1 MRGSKMNLL
10 VGLGNPGLVYSEN
23 RHNLGFMVVDEI
35 HRRYDFAP
43 YRLKFDGE
51 LSEGELGAAKVLL
64 LKPTT
69 FMNESGKCVGAAA
82 RFYKIAPDKLVVLH
96 DEIDLA
102 PGKVRVKIGGG
113 VAGHNGLKSIGQHF
127 GQEFWRVRIGIGHPG
142 EKDLVTGHVLRDFA
156 PTARN
161 WVSKIIDVIADAIP
175 LLILGRDTEFMAKV
189 GLASGL
195 LQKVDTKEKDWT
207 SNRQKESPK

>member
-1 MRGSKMNLL
+1 MNLL
-10 VGLGNPGLVYSEN
+10 VGLGNPGSVYSEN

-35 HRRYDFAP
+35 HRRYGFAP

-69 FMNESGKCVGAAA
+69 FMNESGKCVGVAA

-113 VAGHNGLKSIGQHF
+113 MAGHNGLKSIGQHF

-142 EKDLVTGHVLRDFA
+142 EKDLVTGYVLRDFA
-156 PTARN
+156 PTDRN

-189 GLASGL
+189 
-195 LQKVDTKEKDWT
+195 
-207 SNRQKESPK
+207 

>member
-1 MRGSKMNLL
+1 MNLL

-113 VAGHNGLKSIGQHF
+113 MAGHNGLKSIGQNF
-127 GQEFWRVRIGIGHPG
+127 GRDFWRVRIGIGHPG
-142 EKDLVTGHVLRDFA
+142 EIDLVTGHVLRNFT
-156 PTARN
+156 PTDRK
-161 WVSKIIDVIADAIP
+161 WVAKTIDVIADAIP
-175 LLILGRDTEFMAKV
+175 LLILGRATEFMAKV

-195 LQKVDTKEKDWT
+195 LQKVDTKEKDWA

>member
-1 MRGSKMNLL
+1 MNLL
-10 VGLGNPGLVYSEN
+10 VGLGNPGPVYSEN
-23 RHNLGFMVVDEI
+23 RHNLGSMVVDEI
-35 HRRYDFAP
+35 HRRYEFAP

-51 LSEGELGAAKVLL
+51 LSEGTIGDAKVLL

-82 RFYKIAPDKLVVLH
+82 RFYKITPDKLIALH

-113 VAGHNGLKSIGQHF
+113 FAGHNGLKSIAQHISPD
-127 GQEFWRVRIGIGHPG
+127 FWRVRIGIGHPG
-142 EKDLVTGHVLRDFA
+142 EKDLVTGYVLRDFA
-156 PTARN
+156 PTDRN
-161 WVSKIIDVIADAIP
+161 WVSKIIGVIAEAIP

-195 LQKVDTKEKDWT
+195 LQKLERKEEDRA
-207 SNRQKESPK
+207 SNCQEESSN

>member
-1 MRGSKMNLL
+1 MQLI
-10 VGLGNPGLVYSEN
+10 VGLGNAQHKHTWN
-23 RHNLGFMVVDEI
+23 RHNVGFMIVDGI
-35 HRRYDFAP
+35 AQCFNLASYRNQFAG
-43 YRLKFDGE
+43 LTTHGDINGE
-51 LSEGELGAAKVLL
+51 RVII

-156 PTARN
+156 PTDRN

-195 LQKVDTKEKDWT
+195 LQKVDTKEKDRA

>member
-1 MRGSKMNLL
+1 MNLL
-10 VGLGNPGLVYSEN
+10 VGLGNPGSVYSEN

-43 YRLKFDGE
+43 YRLKFDGK
-51 LSEGELGAAKVLL
+51 LSEGKIGDARVLL

-82 RFYKIAPDKLVVLH
+82 RFYKIALDKLVVLH

-113 VAGHNGLKSIGQHF
+113 VAGHNGLKSIAQHISPD
-127 GQEFWRVRIGIGHPG
+127 FWRVRIGIGHPG
-142 EKDLVTGHVLRDFA
+142 EKDLVTGHVLRDFT
-156 PTARN
+156 PTDRN
-161 WVSKIIDVIADAIP
+161 WVSKIIDVIGEAIP

-189 GLASGL
+189 GLASSL
-195 LQKVDTKEKDWT
+195 LQKLETKEQDRAI
-207 SNRQKESPK
+207 NCEEESSK

>member
-1 MRGSKMNLL
+1 MNLL
-10 VGLGNPGLVYSEN
+10 VGLGNPGSVYSEN

-102 PGKVRVKIGGG
+102 PGNVRVKIGGG
-113 VAGHNGLKSIGQHF
+113 MAGHNGLKSIGQNF
-127 GQEFWRVRIGIGHPG
+127 GRDFWRVRIGIGHPG

-156 PTARN
+156 PTERN
-161 WVSKIIDVIADAIP
+161 RVSKIIDVIADAIP

-195 LQKVDTKEKDWT
+195 SQKVETKEKDWA
-207 SNRQKESPK
+207 SNRQEESPK

>member
-1 MRGSKMNLL
+1 MNLL
-10 VGLGNPGLVYSEN
+10 VGLGNPGSVYSEN

-113 VAGHNGLKSIGQHF
+113 MAGHNGLKSIGQHF

-142 EKDLVTGHVLRDFA
+142 EKDLVTGYVLRDFA
-156 PTARN
+156 PTDRN

-189 GLASGL
+189 ELTSGL
-195 LQKVDTKEKDWT
+195 LQKVDTKEKDWA

>member
-1 MRGSKMNLL
+1 MNLL
-10 VGLGNPGLVYSEN
+10 IGLGNPGSEYSEN

-51 LSEGELGAAKVLL
+51 LSEGELGAEKVLL

-156 PTARN
+156 PTDQN

-195 LQKVDTKEKDWT
+195 LQKVDTKEKDWA
-207 SNRQKESPK
+207 SNRQEKNPK

>member
-1 MRGSKMNLL
+1 MNLL
-10 VGLGNPGLVYSEN
+10 VGLGNPGSVYSEN

-35 HRRYDFAP
+35 HRRYDFTP

-51 LSEGELGAAKVLL
+51 LSEGKIGGGKVLL

-69 FMNESGKCVGAAA
+69 FMNESGKSVGAAA
-82 RFYKIAPDKLVVLH
+82 RFYKITPDKLVVLH

-113 VAGHNGLKSIGQHF
+113 MAGHNGLKSIARHYS
-127 GQEFWRVRIGIGHPG
+127 QEFWRVRIGIGHPG
-142 EKDLVTGHVLRDFA
+142 EKDRVTGHVLRDFL
-156 PTARN
+156 PTDRN

-189 GLASGL
+189 GVASGL
-195 LQKVDTKEKDWT
+195 SQKVEPKQKDCA
-207 SNRQKESPK
+207 SNPQEESPK

>member
-1 MRGSKMNLL
+1 MNLL

-82 RFYKIAPDKLVVLH
+82 RFYKIAPDKLIVLH

-113 VAGHNGLKSIGQHF
+113 MAGHNGLKSIGQHF

-156 PTARN
+156 PTDQN

-195 LQKVDTKEKDWT
+195 LQKVDTKEKDWA

>member
-51 LSEGELGAAKVLL
+51 LSEGEIGDAKVLL

-82 RFYKIAPDKLVVLH
+82 RFYKIAPDKLIVLH

-113 VAGHNGLKSIGQHF
+113 MAGHNGLKSIGQHF

-156 PTARN
+156 PTDRN

-175 LLILGRDTEFMAKV
+175 LLILGKDTEFMAKV

-195 LQKVDTKEKDWT
+195 LQKVETKEKDLA
-207 SNRQKESPK
+207 SNRQEKSSK

>member
-1 MRGSKMNLL
+1 MNLL
-10 VGLGNPGLVYSEN
+10 VGLGNPGSVYSKN

-35 HRRYDFAP
+35 HRRYNFLP
-43 YRLKFDGE
+43 YRSKFEGE
-51 LSEGELGAAKVLL
+51 LSEGEIGDVKVLL

-69 FMNESGKCVGAAA
+69 FMNESGKCVGPAA

-102 PGKVRVKIGGG
+102 PGKVRIKIGGG
-113 VAGHNGLKSIGQHF
+113 VAGHNGLRSIAQHF
-127 GQEFWRVRIGIGHPG
+127 SRDFWRVRIGIGHPG
-142 EKDLVTGHVLRDFA
+142 EKDLVTDHVLRNFV
-156 PTARN
+156 PTDRN

-189 GLASGL
+189 GLVSGL
-195 LQKVDTKEKDWT
+195 LQKVETKEKDCI
-207 SNRQKESPK
+207 SNRQEESSK

>member
-82 RFYKIAPDKLVVLH
+82 RFYKIAPDKLIVLH

-113 VAGHNGLKSIGQHF
+113 VAGHNGLKSIAQHF
-127 GQEFWRVRIGIGHPG
+127 SRDFWRVRIGIGHPG
-142 EKDLVTGHVLRDFA
+142 EKDLVTGHVLRNFA
-156 PTARN
+156 LTDRN

-195 LQKVDTKEKDWT
+195 LQKVDTKEKDWA
-207 SNRQKESPK
+207 SNRQEENPK

>member
-10 VGLGNPGLVYSEN
+10 VGLGNPGSVYSEN

-113 VAGHNGLKSIGQHF
+113 MAGHNGLKSIGQHF

-156 PTARN
+156 LTDRN

-195 LQKVDTKEKDWT
+195 LQKVDTKEKDWA
-207 SNRQKESPK
+207 SNRQEESPK

>member
-1 MRGSKMNLL
+1 MNLL

-113 VAGHNGLKSIGQHF
+113 MAGHNGLKSIGQHF

-156 PTARN
+156 PTYRN
-161 WVSKIIDVIADAIP
+161 WVSKIIDVIAVAIP

-195 LQKVDTKEKDWT
+195 LQKVDTKEKDWA

>member
-1 MRGSKMNLL
+1 MNLL
-10 VGLGNPGLVYSEN
+10 IGLGNPGSEYSEN

-51 LSEGELGAAKVLL
+51 LSEGELGAEKVLL

-113 VAGHNGLKSIGQHF
+113 MAGHNGLKSIGQHF

-156 PTARN
+156 PTDQN

-195 LQKVDTKEKDWT
+195 LQKVDTKEKDWA
-207 SNRQKESPK
+207 SNRQEKNPK

>member
-1 MRGSKMNLL
+1 MNLL
-10 VGLGNPGLVYSEN
+10 VGLGNPGSVYSDN

-51 LSEGELGAAKVLL
+51 LSEGEIGESKVLL
-64 LKPTT
+64 IKPTT

-113 VAGHNGLKSIGQHF
+113 MAGHNGLKSVGQHF

-156 PTARN
+156 PTDQN

-189 GLASGL
+189 GQASGL
-195 LQKVDTKEKDWT
+195 IQKVETKEKDCA
-207 SNRQKESPK
+207 SNRQKESSK

>member
-1 MRGSKMNLL
+1 MNLL
-10 VGLGNPGLVYSEN
+10 VGLGNPGSVYSEN

-113 VAGHNGLKSIGQHF
+113 MAGHNGLKSIGQHF

-142 EKDLVTGHVLRDFA
+142 EKDLVTGYVLRDFA
-156 PTARN
+156 PTDQN

-195 LQKVDTKEKDWT
+195 LQKVDTKEKDRA

>member
-51 LSEGELGAAKVLL
+51 LSEGELGTAKVLL

-82 RFYKIAPDKLVVLH
+82 RFYKIAPDKLIVLH

-113 VAGHNGLKSIGQHF
+113 MAGHNGLKSISQHF

-156 PTARN
+156 PTDRN

-195 LQKVDTKEKDWT
+195 LQKVDTKEKDWA

>member
-1 MRGSKMNLL
+1 MNLL
-10 VGLGNPGLVYSEN
+10 VGLGNPGSVYSEN

-113 VAGHNGLKSIGQHF
+113 MAGHNGLKSIGQHF

-156 PTARN
+156 PTDQN

-195 LQKVDTKEKDWT
+195 LQKVETKERDCA
-207 SNRQKESPK
+207 SNRQEESPK